1 MLKCCFGKPKRRQL
15 AAQPRVQGL
24 GLLRPAIL
32 PGVSFFGAP
41 GRHDWP
47 WIVPPYRDNDVND
60 WEHALKY
67 CYPEKTTAG
76 KLTGSAWKHINTNGT
91 AVVSSTAP
99 AQNRKGPPPLSDAV
113 EQMGAEHFPRRVADE
128 WEIGEALAELA
139 HSGNAVSVYPQGG
152 PDPVLARVLSVHP
165 AEPHF
170 VLELNKGGAVPAGS
184 ATLVAWLKHS
194 KLQFKLSSAWA
205 GEPEAP
211 QRVPLDFPE
220 ECLILE
226 RRGATRLEAPLGS
239 AYLAAFV
246 LDGKP
251 YEFQLYDF
259 SATGIGMRAS
269 PREAA
274 GMFVGRH
281 LSRVR
286 LQLGPGPAIVGD
298 LEIRLSRSF
307 RSFLLGEQVQIGCRF
322 TALAPDMQ
330 ERLERVLESLGNG
343 RGND

>member
-1 MLKCCFGKPKRRQL
+1 MSS
-15 AAQPRVQGL
+15 
-24 GLLRPAIL
+24 PA
-32 PGVSFFGAP
+32 P
-41 GRHDWP
+41 
-47 WIVPPYRDNDVND
+47 
-60 WEHALKY
+60 
-67 CYPEKTTAG
+67 T
-76 KLTGSAWKHINTNGT
+76 
-91 AVVSSTAP
+91 
-99 AQNRKGPPPLSDAV
+99 QNRKGPPPLADAV
-113 EQMGAEHFPRRVADE
+113 EPIGAEHFPRRVADE
-128 WEIGEALAELA
+128 WEIGDALAELA

-152 PDPVLARVLSVHP
+152 PNPVMARILSVDP

-170 VLELNKGGAVPAGS
+170 VLELTQGGAVPAGS

-194 KLQFKLSSAWA
+194 KLQFKLSSLWA
-205 GEPEAP
+205 GERDAP
-211 QRVPLDFPE
+211 HLVPLDFPE

-239 AYLAAFV
+239 TYLAAFV

-269 PREAA
+269 PREAS
-274 GMFVGRH
+274 GLFVGRH
-281 LSRVR
+281 LNRVR

-330 ERLERVLESLGNG
+330 EHLNRVLDSLGNG
-343 RGND
+343 RGNE